1 MFEYYRRLDEINK
14 DYEKNKEKYFKEIA
28 EIVRK
33 YKGKAY
39 IFGSQLK
46 GNAIAASDVDILV
59 EIPCE
64 VYWLEVLTELRMK
77 IRNPKFEFHVHCVKE
92 AEEMKKLIKIY
103 KEID

>member
-14 DYEKNKEKYFKEIA
+14 DYEKNKEKYFREIA

-46 GNAIAASDVDILV
+46 GNAIAGRRYFS
-59 EIPCE
+59 
-64 VYWLEVLTELRMK
+64 
-77 IRNPKFEFHVHCVKE
+77 
-92 AEEMKKLIKIY
+92 
-103 KEID
+103 